1 MLKNSDL
8 KPPVA
13 VCARVVPRSKALIN
27 CRLIIA
33 FALLLFSRN
42 TPESND
48 TKVAHGPKVLQ
59 MGEKVE
65 KVRADFHKF
74 SPLLLQPLTVE
85 TSRDSSKFLRKITL
99 TMGRR

>member
-1 MLKNSDL
+1 MLKNSGL
-8 KPPVA
+8 KPSVA

-48 TKVAHGPKVLQ
+48 KNVAHASKVLQ
-59 MGEKVE
+59 MGEKVAE
-65 KVRADFHKF
+65 FRVQFCKF
-74 SPLLLQPLTVE
+74 IPLLGLLVRLYGNGHRTR
-85 TSRDSSKFLRKITL
+85 THT
-99 TMGRR
+99 